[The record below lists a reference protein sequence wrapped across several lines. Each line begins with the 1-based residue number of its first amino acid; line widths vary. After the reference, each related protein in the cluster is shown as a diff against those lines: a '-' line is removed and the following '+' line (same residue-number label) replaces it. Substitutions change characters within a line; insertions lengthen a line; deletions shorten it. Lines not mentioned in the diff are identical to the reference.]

1 MCIKLILCSAYFI
14 LLFGCGEYTGEKNH
28 LSPQHFIK
36 SVNQANLDC
45 SPVSNR
51 SRPDLL
57 MQLPGHRLAGVY
69 QGNNFTFALF
79 DFTNFDVPEF
89 DDKNGSV
96 LILRNQN
103 LFLCG
108 NGSNADPYIEIFENL
123 KQPITTEQ
131 LGFFIYP
138 FGICML
144 ISIFVT
150 CERLFSLRSG
160 LTFPRKVAKAL
171 RNGEFPNRQWKKRS
185 SAERIVWVATKE
197 KTSIDSLRSYTR
209 LEISSMGRGLFL
221 LEVVVSAAPLL
232 GLLGTVTG
240 LVQVFSQM
248 PSDGGTGSTSI
259 FSEGI
264 AMALLTT
271 IAGLAIAIPTLISHS
286 YLVRLIEKRAT
297 ALDWLTERLVDAV
310 YPKKEGNLD

>member
-1 MCIKLILCSAYFI
+1 M
-14 LLFGCGEYTGEKNH
+14 
-28 LSPQHFIK
+28 
-36 SVNQANLDC
+36 DC
-45 SPVSNR
+45 SPVSNQT
-51 SRPDLL
+51 RPDLL

-79 DFTNFDVPEF
+79 DFTNFDVPEV

>member
-1 MCIKLILCSAYFI
+1 M
-14 LLFGCGEYTGEKNH
+14 
-28 LSPQHFIK
+28 
-36 SVNQANLDC
+36 DC
-45 SPVSNR
+45 SPVSNQT
-51 SRPDLL
+51 RPDLL

-123 KQPITTEQ
+123 KQPITTQQ

-248 PSDGGTGSTSI
+248 PSDGGMGNTSI

>member
-1 MCIKLILCSAYFI
+1 
-14 LLFGCGEYTGEKNH
+14 
-28 LSPQHFIK
+28 
-36 SVNQANLDC
+36 
-45 SPVSNR
+45 
-51 SRPDLL
+51 

>member
-1 MCIKLILCSAYFI
+1 M
-14 LLFGCGEYTGEKNH
+14 
-28 LSPQHFIK
+28 
-36 SVNQANLDC
+36 DC

-123 KQPITTEQ
+123 KQPITTQQ

-248 PSDGGTGSTSI
+248 PSDGGTGNTSI

>member
-1 MCIKLILCSAYFI
+1 M
-14 LLFGCGEYTGEKNH
+14 
-28 LSPQHFIK
+28 
-36 SVNQANLDC
+36 
-45 SPVSNR
+45 
-51 SRPDLL
+51 
-57 MQLPGHRLAGVY
+57 
-69 QGNNFTFALF
+69 
-79 DFTNFDVPEF
+79 PEF

-171 RNGEFPNRQWKKRS
+171 RNGEFPNRQWKKDPQQ
-185 SAERIVWVATKE
+185 KE
-197 KTSIDSLRSYTR
+197 LFGWRLKKKPQSIRCVVILDWKLA
-209 LEISSMGRGLFL
+209 LMGRGLF
-221 LEVVVSAAPLL
+221 
-232 GLLGTVTG
+232 
-240 LVQVFSQM
+240 
-248 PSDGGTGSTSI
+248 
-259 FSEGI
+259 
-264 AMALLTT
+264 
-271 IAGLAIAIPTLISHS
+271 
-286 YLVRLIEKRAT
+286 YWK
-297 ALDWLTERLVDAV
+297 
-310 YPKKEGNLD
+310 